1 MTASDAGFAGQTAQ
15 RPHDER
21 RAKGKDA
28 AEGKYIYAIIAC
40 AEPREFKSRGIGER
54 GDQVRT
60 MNHQNIAAVVSD
72 SPVVEYERSRRN
84 MMAHT
89 VVLEEVMAE
98 FDLLPLRFGT
108 VATGA
113 DAIERRLLAPRH
125 AEFSSLLGRMRGLS
139 EFGLKAFWH
148 ERAAFEEVVRENARV
163 RKLRD
168 ALRGRSLEETY
179 YQRIQLGE
187 EVEKALT
194 AIRTRDEELI
204 LSRLRPF
211 ARDIR
216 TNKIV
221 SDRMVLNAAF
231 LVDRNDVP
239 ALDAAIKQLDREQ
252 SERLMF
258 KYVGPVPPYNFVNI
272 VINWEA

>member
-1 MTASDAGFAGQTAQ
+1 VTASDTGLAGQVVQ
-15 RPHDER
+15 RSHDER
-21 RAKGKDA
+21 RATGKDA

-40 AEPREFKSRGIGER
+40 AEPREFKARGIGER
-54 GDQVRT
+54 GDPVRT
-60 MNHQNIAAVVSD
+60 INHQNIAAVVSD
-72 SPVVEYERSRRN
+72 SPVVDYERSRRN

-89 VVLEEVMAE
+89 VILEEVMVE

-108 VATGA
+108 IATGA

-125 AEFSSLLGRMRGLS
+125 EEFSSLLRRMHGLS

-168 ALRGRSLEETY
+168 TLRGRSLEETY

-194 AIRTRDEELI
+194 AIRARDEELI
-204 LSRLRPF
+204 LSRLRPLL
-211 ARDIR
+211 RDIR

-221 SDRMVLNAAF
+221 SERMVLNAAF
-231 LVDRNDVP
+231 LIDRNDVP
-239 ALDAAIKQLDREQ
+239 TLDEAIKQLDREH
-252 SERLMF
+252 SDRIMF